1 MSGPGLCWRGSQYVN
16 RLAAGSHESNRL
28 PLGVEVLGKKWFA
41 QGRSAGAAARA
52 VPAALAPHGPLP
64 SGSRLITTV
73 RWTSP
78 CRARGFEFEQQK
90 ALDELAFKSSSE
102 GHLTGLSTDM
112 AKPF

>member
-1 MSGPGLCWRGSQYVN
+1 MVRVGALGRGGCAGRAWWR
-16 RLAAGSHESNRL
+16 RM
-28 PLGVEVLGKKWFA
+28 
-41 QGRSAGAAARA
+41 ARCRA
-52 VPAALAPHGPLP
+52 D
-64 SGSRLITTV
+64 TTV